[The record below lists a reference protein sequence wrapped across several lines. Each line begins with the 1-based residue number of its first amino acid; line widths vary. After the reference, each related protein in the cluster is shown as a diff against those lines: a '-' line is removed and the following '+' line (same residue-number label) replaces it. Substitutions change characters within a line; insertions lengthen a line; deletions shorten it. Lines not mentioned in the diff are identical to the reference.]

1 MLPTDIEGFLYRWP
15 EGYFKVFFY
24 TDGEFIKEYVK
35 LMKSDSETYLV
46 DGSSTCSLTK
56 SSSQILEKEALI
68 KMLSKNELQEILD
81 LGKSPTELKTGGCEC
96 GSWSKGLNY
105 PHSDWC
111 PLYNAWWHNR

>member
-1 MLPTDIEGFLYRWP
+1 MLPTEVDGFLDRWP

-35 LMKSDSETYLV
+35 IMKSDREVYLV
-46 DGSSTCSLTK
+46 DGSSTVSLTK
-56 SSSQILEKEALI
+56 NKSQVLDKELLS
-68 KMLSKNELQEILD
+68 KMLSKNELQELLD
-81 LGKSPTELKTGGCEC
+81 LGKSPTELKTGGCQC